1 MSSSTG
7 GRRRSEDLVARAR
20 EEMTAGSERPD
31 ATTTA
36 ADPDP
41 VRDGEHVPPPA
52 GTARFGPLALLVPA
66 GIVAFVA
73 LRVVSGDALRARI
86 DESACAWTGCT
97 GTGMAAVGW
106 LLITLPVLWAVVAV
120 VLWARFSAPARVGA
134 VLLGL
139 AFLLVA
145 WVHVPGRRSALD
157 LLLDGPAAGAMATG
171 IRWGGVGAGV
181 AVVAVLVR
189 TVRADGGRRPDRGPV
204 GPALVAVALLGTLAV
219 ALVRAEAPP
228 VTVAEA
234 MPERTF
240 EAAGDTLRRTG
251 GKDLRGCAGVLAGDV
266 LDGCVRTVRVTYT
279 TDDSDAVVH
288 LAAVLYPGERA
299 ARERRGR
306 LPRGT
311 AQLGIP
317 AGETITVSSTTGSW
331 VLLSS
336 VGHAD
341 GRSIAGAERGYLL
354 WAAKQVAYR
363 FIGRQVGLL
372 VAPSAGDG
380 VGPRTP

>member
-20 EEMTAGSERPD
+20 EELTAGSEHPD
-31 ATTTA
+31 ATTGA
-36 ADPDP
+36 GPDP
-41 VRDGEHVPPPA
+41 VRAAEPVPPPA
-52 GTARFGPLALLVPA
+52 GTARFGPRTLLVPA
-66 GIVAFVA
+66 GIVALVA
-73 LRVVSGDALRARI
+73 LRVVFGDALRARI

-106 LLITLPVLWAVVAV
+106 LLMTLPVLWAVVAV
-120 VLWARFSAPARVGA
+120 VLWARLSAPARVGA

-157 LLLDGPAAGAMATG
+157 LLLDGPAAGALATG
-171 IRWGGVGAGV
+171 IRWGGVGAGL

-189 TVRADGGRRPDRGPV
+189 TVRADGGRRPARGPV

-288 LAAVLYPGERA
+288 LAAVLYPGVRA
-299 ARERRGR
+299 ARDRRGQ

-331 VLLSS
+331 VVLSS

-341 GRSIAGAERGYLL
+341 GRSIADAERGYLL

-372 VAPSAGDG
+372 VDPSAGDG
-380 VGPRTP
+380 IGPRTP